1 VRTTTPTTLLFLARE
16 LFKPLLESIPE
27 LLVHFNKLANQRL
40 SDTEFKM
47 MQQTVLDDDFIE
59 ELDEAE
65 LSEDEL
71 VFI

>member
-1 VRTTTPTTLLFLARE
+1 
-16 LFKPLLESIPE
+16 
-27 LLVHFNKLANQRL
+27 VHFNKLANQRL